1 MVDLRRVE
9 LAIYAVKGHRPEPLD
24 DRSINVLVTAS
35 SASYDGLLNY
45 SVKETSGFAKLSMYI
60 VWVLTSGG
68 FTPPQLGHCT

>member
-1 MVDLRRVE
+1 
-9 LAIYAVKGHRPEPLD
+9 
-24 DRSINVLVTAS
+24 VLVTAS